1 MFVEK
6 LPDFLADFGVAATYG
21 GASILVLFDVPG
33 QDILSDRVSSDQYE
47 ITFRT
52 SDMPSLLFG
61 AQIIIAAVAYTVL
74 NVNKIDDG
82 AFSRAVLEAN

>member
-1 MFVEK
+1 MFAEN
-6 LPDFLADFGVAATYG
+6 LPGFLADFGVAAIHG
-21 GASILVLFDVPG
+21 GASITVLFDVPG

-52 SDMPSLLFG
+52 TDMPGLLYG
-61 AQIIIAAVAYTVL
+61 AQISIAAVAYTVL
-74 NVNKIDDG
+74 TVNTLDDG